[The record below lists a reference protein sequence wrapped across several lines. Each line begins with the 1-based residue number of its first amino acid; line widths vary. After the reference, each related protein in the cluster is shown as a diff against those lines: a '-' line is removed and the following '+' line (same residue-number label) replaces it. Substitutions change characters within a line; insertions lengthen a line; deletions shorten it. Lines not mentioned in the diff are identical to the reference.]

1 MAATSNLVT
10 ATTRPGLLIRETCS
24 IGSSDDNGYDNSDQN
39 DDGDDDDN
47 AGETVGDAE
56 KHQINQNIAFI
67 L

>member
-56 KHQINQNIAFI
+56 KH
-67 L
+67 